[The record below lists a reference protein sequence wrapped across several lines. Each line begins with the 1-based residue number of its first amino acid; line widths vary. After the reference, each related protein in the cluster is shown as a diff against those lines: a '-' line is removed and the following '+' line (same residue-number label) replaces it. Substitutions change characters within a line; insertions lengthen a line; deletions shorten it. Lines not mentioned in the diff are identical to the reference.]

1 MISSPGQRFL
11 SDFRSAEL
19 ELCSLQGSDALSVS
33 LSQSA
38 SSPFLQLALGADLYF
53 QSAGWV
59 GDVFVPCAGKGRW
72 AGLSHLFFPSWVWS
86 LLAAGC
92 IASSLGA
99 FDFFR
104 PCGLCGAVLFFSFSP
119 GQQNL

>member
-38 SSPFLQLALGADLYF
+38 SSPFLQLALGVFIFRVL
-53 QSAGWV
+53 AGWGMFLSPV
-59 GDVFVPCAGKGRW
+59 LGKEDGR
-72 AGLSHLFFPSWVWS
+72 GFLTFFFLPGSGAS
-86 LLAAGC
+86 LQLVA
-92 IASSLGA
+92 
-99 FDFFR
+99 
-104 PCGLCGAVLFFSFSP
+104 
-119 GQQNL
+119 